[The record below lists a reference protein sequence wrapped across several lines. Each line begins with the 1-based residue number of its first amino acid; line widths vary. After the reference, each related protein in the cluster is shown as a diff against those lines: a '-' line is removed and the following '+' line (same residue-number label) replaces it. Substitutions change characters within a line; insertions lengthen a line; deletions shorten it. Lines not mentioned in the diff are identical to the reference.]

1 MKFSIVLEF
10 KGKKKRI
17 PAILD
22 FRFGLFYNMY
32 KKNIFKMKEEKK
44 KNLLSSDWVINSRLD
59 MPEESDVFGIII
71 NQPFYY
77 ITD

>member
-1 MKFSIVLEF
+1 
-10 KGKKKRI
+10 
-17 PAILD
+17 
-22 FRFGLFYNMY
+22 
-32 KKNIFKMKEEKK
+32 MKEERK